1 MLNLTPRY
9 TSTRIDELPT
19 ALQPLAA
26 QSLTLARLYA
36 GRGITE
42 PDELETGLSGLL
54 PAEMLHGVT
63 EAVRLLDIAIDDG
76 QRILIVGDFDCDGAT
91 STALMMRALT
101 KMGAVVD
108 FLVPDRFKYGYGL
121 TPEIVELGIE
131 TYHPDM
137 IVTVDNG
144 ISSHEGVARAQADG
158 IAVIITDHH
167 LTTKQTPPA
176 EAVVNPNQ
184 LGCDFASKALVGVGV
199 AFYVLGRLAKLRR
212 EAGKSTVQVS
222 QYLDLV
228 ALGTIADV
236 GVLDKNNRILVH
248 HGLNA
253 IRQGRC
259 CLGILALLEQA
270 GRDPKQ
276 LHAQDFGFV
285 LGPRINAAG
294 RMDNMR
300 IGIECLL
307 TEDWST
313 AQRLA
318 QELEVLNRTRRQVEG
333 EMRAQAD
340 SIVQDL
346 AADAEMGSDTDLDE
360 SSDII
365 TQIKPKKPAVN
376 EGNSNTTEPSMV
388 KKRSIVLYQDDWHQG
403 VIGIVAGRLKES
415 HYLPSIVFAPADVE
429 RIGDDD
435 AIKGSARSIAG
446 VHVRDA
452 IEQVAERYPELI
464 SHFGGHAM
472 AAGLTIK
479 RRNFDEFVT
488 AFDEVMAEMDDEV
501 FAEQKFTDG
510 ALQASDFSLWF
521 VEHLADA
528 SVWGHGFA
536 PPIFDGVFEVLS
548 FKVLKDKHL
557 KLSLRYPDV
566 QYPIEAIYFN
576 FDSDVWDYRAEQVHL
591 LFQLDINEWNGK
603 QSLQLMV
610 KDLALVEKT
619 QANQTLEGGAT

>member
-1 MLNLTPRY
+1 MLNLTPRF
-9 TSTRIDELPT
+9 TGTRIDELPI
-19 ALQPLAA
+19 ALQALAA
-26 QSLTLARLYA
+26 QSFTLARLYA
-36 GRGITE
+36 GRGIMQPE
-42 PDELETGLSGLL
+42 ELETQLSGLL
-54 PAEMLHGVT
+54 PAEDLHGVT
-63 EAVRLLDIAIDDG
+63 QAVRLLDAAIDEG
-76 QRILIVGDFDCDGAT
+76 KRILIVGDFDCDGAT

-101 KMGAVVD
+101 QMGAQVD

-131 TYHPDM
+131 TYQPDL

-158 IAVIITDHH
+158 ITVIITDHH
-167 LTTKQTPPA
+167 LTTKATPPA

-184 LGCDFASKALVGVGV
+184 LDCSFDSKALVGVGV

-212 EAGKSTVQVS
+212 EAGKPAVQVS

-259 CLGILALLEQA
+259 CIGILALLEQA

-307 TEDWST
+307 TDDWGT

-318 QELEVLNRTRRQVEG
+318 HELERLNRSRRQVEG

-340 SIVQDL
+340 QIIKDL
-346 AADAEMGSDTDLDE
+346 ENDSAADNTLETDLEGSDDT
-360 SSDII
+360 II
-365 TQIKPKKPAVN
+365 APTVKTKPTEGAGPA
-376 EGNSNTTEPSMV
+376 TAT
-388 KKRSIVLYQDDWHQG
+388 KRSLVLYQDDWHQG

-415 HYLPSIVFAPADVE
+415 HYRPSIVFAPADTE
-429 RIGDDD
+429 RTGDDD

-446 VHVRDA
+446 VHIRDA
-452 IEQVAERYPELI
+452 IEQVAEQNPELI
-464 SHFGGHAM
+464 THFGGHAM

-479 RRNFDEFVT
+479 RRNFDEFVA
-488 AFDEVMAEMDDEV
+488 AFDEVLAELDQEV

-510 ALQASDFSLWF
+510 ELQASDFSLWF
-521 VEHLADA
+521 ADELADA
-528 SVWGHGFA
+528 SIWGHGFA
-536 PPIFDGVFEVLS
+536 APIFDGIFEVLS
-548 FKVLKDKHL
+548 FKILKDKHL
-557 KLSLRYPDV
+557 KLSLRYPGV
-566 QYPIEAIYFN
+566 QYPIDAIYFN
-576 FDSDVWDYRAEQVHL
+576 FDTDVWDYRAEKVHI
-591 LFQLDINEWNGK
+591 LFELDVNEWNGK
-603 QSLQLMV
+603 RSLQLMV
-610 KDLALVEKT
+610 KDLALV
-619 QANQTLEGGAT
+619 N

>member
-36 GRGITE
+36 GRGITV
-42 PDELETGLSGLL
+42 PDELETSLSGLL
-54 PAEMLHGVT
+54 PAEALHGVT
-63 EAVRLLDIAIDDG
+63 EAVRLLDVAIDEG

-101 KMGAVVD
+101 KMGAVVN

-121 TPEIVELGIE
+121 TPEIVELGIK
-131 TYHPDM
+131 TYQPDM

-158 IAVIITDHH
+158 ITVIITDHH
-167 LTTKQTPPA
+167 LTTKETPPA

-184 LGCDFASKALVGVGV
+184 LACDFASKALVGVGV

-248 HGLNA
+248 HGLSA

-259 CLGILALLEQA
+259 CMGILALLEQA

-318 QELEVLNRTRRQVEG
+318 QELEQLNRTRRQVEG
-333 EMRAQAD
+333 EMRTQAD
-340 SIVQDL
+340 SIVAAL
-346 AADAEMGSDTDLDE
+346 AAGTDNDTDE

-365 TQIKPKKPAVN
+365 IQSKPENKAVN
-376 EGNSNTTEPSMV
+376 GADANSAKPSV
-388 KKRSIVLYQDDWHQG
+388 AKRSIILYQDDWHQG

-415 HYLPSIVFAPADVE
+415 HYLPSIVFAPADTE
-429 RIGDDD
+429 RTDEDS

-446 VHVRDA
+446 VHIRDA

-464 SHFGGHAM
+464 THFGGHAM

-479 RRNFDEFVT
+479 RGNFERFVT
-488 AFDEVMAEMDDEV
+488 AFNEVMAQMDDEV

-510 ALQASDFSLWF
+510 HLQASDFSLWF
-521 VEHLADA
+521 AEHLADA
-528 SVWGHGFA
+528 SIWGHGFA

-566 QYPIEAIYFN
+566 QYPIEAICFN
-576 FDSDVWDYRAEQVHL
+576 FDNDAWDYRAKKVHV

-610 KDLALVEKT
+610 KDLAVVE
-619 QANQTLEGGAT
+619 QG

>member
-1 MLNLTPRY
+1 MLNLTPRF
-9 TSTRIDELPT
+9 TGTRIDELPI
-19 ALQPLAA
+19 ALQALAA
-26 QSLTLARLYA
+26 QSFTLARLYA
-36 GRGITE
+36 GRGIMQPE
-42 PDELETGLSGLL
+42 ELETQLSGLL
-54 PAEMLHGVT
+54 PAEDLHGVT
-63 EAVRLLDIAIDDG
+63 QAVRLLDAAIDEG
-76 QRILIVGDFDCDGAT
+76 KRILIVGDFDCDGAT

-101 KMGAVVD
+101 QMGAQVD

-131 TYHPDM
+131 TYQPDL

-158 IAVIITDHH
+158 ITVIITDHH
-167 LTTKQTPPA
+167 LTTKATPPA

-184 LGCDFASKALVGVGV
+184 LDCSFDSKALVGVGV

-212 EAGKSTVQVS
+212 EAGKPAVQVS

-259 CLGILALLEQA
+259 CIGILALLEQA

-307 TEDWST
+307 TDDWGT

-318 QELEVLNRTRRQVEG
+318 HELERLNRSRRQVEG

-340 SIVQDL
+340 QIIKDL
-346 AADAEMGSDTDLDE
+346 ENDSAADNTLETDLEGSDDT
-360 SSDII
+360 II
-365 TQIKPKKPAVN
+365 APTVKTKPTVGAGPA
-376 EGNSNTTEPSMV
+376 TAT
-388 KKRSIVLYQDDWHQG
+388 KRSLVLYQDDWHQG

-415 HYLPSIVFAPADVE
+415 HYRPSIVFAPADTE
-429 RIGDDD
+429 RTGDDD

-446 VHVRDA
+446 VHIRDA
-452 IEQVAERYPELI
+452 IEQVAEQNPELI
-464 SHFGGHAM
+464 THFGGHAM

-479 RRNFDEFVT
+479 RRNFDEFVA
-488 AFDEVMAEMDDEV
+488 AFDEVLAELDQEV

-510 ALQASDFSLWF
+510 ELQASDFSLWF
-521 VEHLADA
+521 ADELADA
-528 SVWGHGFA
+528 SIWGHGFA
-536 PPIFDGVFEVLS
+536 APIFDGIFEVLS
-548 FKVLKDKHL
+548 FKILKDKHL
-557 KLSLRYPDV
+557 KLSLRYPGV
-566 QYPIEAIYFN
+566 QYPIDAIYFN
-576 FDSDVWDYRAEQVHL
+576 FDTDVWDYRAEKVHI
-591 LFQLDINEWNGK
+591 LFELDVNEWNGK
-603 QSLQLMV
+603 RSLQLMV
-610 KDLALVEKT
+610 KDLALV
-619 QANQTLEGGAT
+619 N

>member
-9 TSTRIDELPT
+9 TGTRIDELPT

-26 QSLTLARLYA
+26 QSFTLARLYA
-36 GRGITE
+36 GRGIAE
-42 PDELETGLSGLL
+42 PDELDTQLAALL

-63 EAVRLLDIAIDDG
+63 EAVRLLDVAIDDR

-91 STALMMRALT
+91 STALMVRALSA
-101 KMGAVVD
+101 MGAKVD

-121 TPEIVELGIE
+121 TPEIVALGIE
-131 TYHPDM
+131 IYKPQM

-158 IAVIITDHH
+158 ITVIITDHH
-167 LTTKQTPPA
+167 LTTKPVPPA

-184 LGCDFASKALVGVGV
+184 LKCDFTSKALVGVGV

-236 GVLDKNNRILVH
+236 GILDKNNRILVH
-248 HGLNA
+248 HGLAA

-259 CLGILALLEQA
+259 CMGILALLEQA

-307 TEDWST
+307 TEDWPT

-318 QELEVLNRTRRQVEG
+318 QELEQLNRDRRKVEG
-333 EMRAQAD
+333 DMRSQAD
-340 SIVQDL
+340 SIVESL
-346 AADAEMGSDTDLDE
+346 NADSKSDRSDDEDSNHIIIDRKAE
-360 SSDII
+360 
-365 TQIKPKKPAVN
+365 KKPAPDSD
-376 EGNSNTTEPSMV
+376 GH
-388 KKRSIVLYQDDWHQG
+388 RSIILYQDNWHQG

-415 HYLPSIVFAPADVE
+415 HYLPSIVFAPANVE
-429 RIGDDD
+429 RVGSEDM
-435 AIKGSARSIAG
+435 IKGSARSIAG
-446 VHVRDA
+446 VHIRDA
-452 IEQVAERYPELI
+452 IEQVAEQNPDLI

-479 RRNFDEFVT
+479 RGNFE
-488 AFDEVMAEMDDEV
+488 AFASAFNDIMATLDDDV

-510 ALQASDFSLWF
+510 VLQASDFSLWF
-521 VEHLADA
+521 VENLAAA
-528 SVWGHGFA
+528 SIWGHGFA

-548 FKVLKDKHL
+548 FKILKDKHL
-557 KLSLRYPDV
+557 KLSLRYPEV

-576 FDSDVWDYRAEQVHL
+576 FDSDVWDYRAETVHL

-610 KDLALVEKT
+610 KDLAVIK
-619 QANQTLEGGAT
+619 

>member
-9 TSTRIDELPT
+9 TGTRIDELPA

-26 QSLTLARLYA
+26 QSFTLARLYA
-36 GRGITE
+36 GRGIIE
-42 PDELETGLSGLL
+42 PDELETTLSGLL

-63 EAVRLLDIAIDDG
+63 EAVRLLDVAIDEG

-101 KMGAVVD
+101 AMGAKVD

-131 TYHPDM
+131 TYQPQV

-158 IAVIITDHH
+158 ITVIITDHH
-167 LTTKQTPPA
+167 LTTKPVPPA

-184 LGCDFASKALVGVGV
+184 QDCDFTSKALVGVGV

-236 GVLDKNNRILVH
+236 GILDKNNRILVH
-248 HGLNA
+248 HGLAA

-259 CLGILALLEQA
+259 CMGILALLEQA
-270 GRDPKQ
+270 GRDPKK

-307 TEDWST
+307 TEDWPT

-318 QELEVLNRTRRQVEG
+318 HELEQLNRNRRQVEG
-333 EMRAQAD
+333 EMRTQAD
-340 SIVQDL
+340 SIVESL
-346 AADAEMGSDTDLDE
+346 NADDE
-360 SSDII
+360 SDGSNSEDSNDSHNNDDSNDII
-365 TQIKPKKPAVN
+365 ITKKAEKNPVTN
-376 EGNSNTTEPSMV
+376 NNDQ
-388 KKRSIVLYQDDWHQG
+388 RSIVLYQDNWHQG

-415 HYLPSIVFAPADVE
+415 YYRPSIVFAPADME
-429 RIGDDD
+429 RTNGDD

-446 VHVRDA
+446 VHIRDA
-452 IEQVAERYPELI
+452 IEQVAEQHPNLI

-479 RRNFDEFVT
+479 RSNFEGFVT
-488 AFDEVMAEMDDEV
+488 AFNDVLDELDDSV
-501 FAEQKFTDG
+501 FAEQKYTDG
-510 ALQASDFSLWF
+510 TLQADDFSLWF
-521 VEHLADA
+521 VENLAEA
-528 SVWGHGFA
+528 SIWGHGFA

-576 FDSDVWDYRAEQVHL
+576 FDSSEWDYRAEKVHL
-591 LFQLDINEWNGK
+591 LFELAINEWNGK
-603 QSLQLMV
+603 KSLQLMV
-610 KDLALVEKT
+610 KDLAVII
-619 QANQTLEGGAT
+619 

>member
-9 TSTRIDELPT
+9 PSTRIDELPA

-36 GRGITE
+36 GRGITA

-54 PAEMLHGVT
+54 PAEMLHGIT
-63 EAVRLLDIAIDDG
+63 EAVRLLDVAIDAG

-121 TPEIVELGIE
+121 TPEIVELGIK
-131 TYHPDM
+131 TYHPDV

-144 ISSHEGVARAQADG
+144 ISSHDGVARAQADG
-158 IAVIITDHH
+158 ITVIITDHH
-167 LTTKQTPPA
+167 LTTKETPPA

-184 LGCDFASKALVGVGV
+184 LGCNFSSKALVGVGV

-212 EAGKSTVQVS
+212 EAGKSSVQVS

-259 CLGILALLEQA
+259 SLGILALLEQA

-276 LHAQDFGFV
+276 LQAQDFGFV

-307 TEDWST
+307 TDDWST

-318 QELEVLNRTRRQVEG
+318 QELEQLNRTRRHVEG

-340 SIVQDL
+340 GIVQAL
-346 AADAEMGSDTDLDE
+346 AAAENNREVNTADVINRADE
-360 SSDII
+360 SGENLI
-365 TQIKPKKPAVN
+365 QPKAEKQTVN
-376 EGNSNTTEPSMV
+376 HQN
-388 KKRSIVLYQDDWHQG
+388 RSIILYQDDWHQG

-415 HYLPSIVFAPADVE
+415 HYLPSIVFAPADTE
-429 RIGDDD
+429 RTDDDD

-446 VHVRDA
+446 VHIRDA
-452 IEQVAERYPELI
+452 IEQVAERHPNLI

-479 RRNFDEFVT
+479 RRNFDDFVT
-488 AFDEVMAEMDDEV
+488 AFNEVMTQMDEEV

-510 ALQASDFSLWF
+510 ALQAEDFSLWF
-521 VEHLADA
+521 AEHLTNA
-528 SVWGHGFA
+528 SIWGHGFA

-548 FKVLKDKHL
+548 FKILKDKHL
-557 KLSLRYPDV
+557 KLSLRYPGV
-566 QYPIEAIYFN
+566 QYPIEAIQFN
-576 FDSDVWDYRAEQVHL
+576 FDSSAWDYRAEKVHL

-610 KDLALVEKT
+610 KDLALVKET
-619 QANQTLEGGAT
+619 VAES